1 MELLKLDFEQTM
13 LRFVDVRMMLLL
25 RNRHQTTVEL
35 IGPTVI
41 RATNDA
47 LARSAS
53 LQHSRCAVSAN
64 VLECAQ
70 LFIFAAHNEN
80 VIAANIVRD
89 EIAYSRH
96 FIDMANELPAI
107 GDFITRTNNRP
118 WNCSSWTSSKPC
130 LDLST
135 FE

>member
-96 FIDMANELPAI
+96 FIDMANELPATQEKSI
-107 GDFITRTNNRP
+107 VLELVGHVSEMFGNARAIT
-118 WNCSSWTSSKPC
+118 
-130 LDLST
+130 LHAH
-135 FE
+135 E